1 MPMFIKRASFSIFLL
16 LFLYSCSS
24 TSFYQRQYL
33 SGRYSDKIS
42 KPEKAS
48 LIKTS
53 EFNLQ
58 EYPLS
63 ADVNGGISILES
75 YEDTIPKI
83 IADTTNKK
91 AETNQDD
98 TIYFSPDTLNS
109 IKKNEKVSDV
119 ADSKQQMIFNDKLKR
134 AAFKT
139 FLSWLI
145 RIAGFIGLFLYVAF
159 SGPMLF
165 GTIASIVVLGILLL
179 LILFASLL
187 YNYFAF
193 SILLD
198 ADKMRARNPELKNL
212 GWFYILL
219 GLNIY
224 FVLVALYYL
233 VWMLFY
239 GAIILIFSAI

>member
-1 MPMFIKRASFSIFLL
+1 MLKNRIKAYSIIFFLL
-16 LFLYSCSS
+16 FIYSCGSS
-24 TSFYQRQYL
+24 SFYQRQYL

-48 LIKTS
+48 VNKTS
-53 EFNLQ
+53 EFHLQ

-63 ADVNGGISILES
+63 ADVNNDVFISEI

-83 IADTTNKK
+83 VSDTTNKK

-98 TIYFSPDTLNS
+98 ITYFSPDTLNS
-109 IKKNEKVSDV
+109 IKKNEKVCDV

-134 AAFKT
+134 AAFKI

-145 RIAGFIGLFLYVAF
+145 RILGFVGIFFYILF
-159 SGPMLF
+159 SGSFLF
-165 GTIASIVVLGILLL
+165 GTVASIIVFGIILL

-187 YNYFAF
+187 YNYYAF
-193 SILLD
+193 TILID
-198 ADKMRARNPELKNL
+198 ADKMRLKNPGIKNL
-212 GWFYILL
+212 GWLYFLL

-224 FVLVALYYL
+224 FIFVAFYYL

-239 GAIILIFSAI
+239 GAVVLFFALV